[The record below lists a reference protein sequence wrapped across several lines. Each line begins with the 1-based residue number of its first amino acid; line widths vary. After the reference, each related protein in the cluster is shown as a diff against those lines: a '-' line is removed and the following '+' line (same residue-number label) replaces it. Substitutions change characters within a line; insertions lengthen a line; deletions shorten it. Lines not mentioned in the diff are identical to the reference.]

1 MKRFGEKAVREAI
14 ANGAIIRAWDW
25 YTLEAGYRVIIDDE
39 TAGYI
44 VSDLFFKLKND
55 GTIKKDHWAHS
66 YTDYKAAEE
75 IAAETEKTAE
85 EWAAESERV
94 QEATAAALAAVIAT
108 EEAATAAE
116 AAETAQDAR
125 TPYERVIA
133 KNPDCPNAWRL
144 PGYPGAVYS
153 ITYNDNR
160 GGLWTVHFPTL
171 REYQNEIERL
181 RKEGATIGKT
191 TKTEAGKTEEIPAE
205 TYQETTDREN
215 REHCKR
221 IADELEAYAAGSAYK
236 CPYCGN
242 VHTWDEYE
250 ASEHENADEET
261 AYTCPSCEWEI
272 NECDLEA
279 LSLYDFF
286 ADCLDI
292 EYRCGSDREY
302 RSVSIMVACG
312 GPNIYIDTAE
322 KAVLL
327 YWWTDRARYYLS
339 SEAVE
344 AVDEWAEE
352 YWNCL

>member
-14 ANGAIIRAWDW
+14 ANGAIVRAWDS

-44 VSDLFFKLKND
+44 VSDLFFKLLND
-55 GTIKKDHWAHS
+55 GTIKKDHWAYS

-108 EEAATAAE
+108 EEAAPAAE

-153 ITYNDNR
+153 ITYNDNC

-205 TYQETTDREN
+205 TYQEATDREN

-221 IADELEAYAAGSAYK
+221 IAEDLEAYADGRV
-236 CPYCGN
+236 YC
-242 VHTWDEYE
+242 
-250 ASEHENADEET
+250 
-261 AYTCPSCEWEI
+261 CPSCGAHIQDNCLFCDCGEPVDLVEGDWEQM
-272 NECDLEA
+272 
-279 LSLYDFF
+279 SLYDYFS
-286 ADCLDI
+286 DCLDI
-292 EYRCGSDREY
+292 EYRCGSDKQY
-302 RSVSIMVACG
+302 RSVCIMVACG
-312 GPNIYIDTAE
+312 GPNIYIDTDE

-344 AVDEWAEE
+344 AVDEWARE
-352 YWNCL
+352 YWECL

>member
-75 IAAETEKTAE
+75 IAAE
-85 EWAAESERV
+85 
-94 QEATAAALAAVIAT
+94 EATAAALAAVIAT

-116 AAETAQDAR
+116 EAEPEYLDEAWPRSNTKPGISYILEWN
-125 TPYERVIA
+125 TPGSSTHHTGCETVEDLESHVQQIKHQGGSIA
-133 KNPDCPNAWRL
+133 KAVRWDKNA
-144 PGYPGAVYS
+144 G
-153 ITYNDNR
+153 T
-160 GGLWTVHFPTL
+160 F
-171 REYQNEIERL
+171 REF
-181 RKEGATIGKT
+181 
-191 TKTEAGKTEEIPAE
+191 IPE
-205 TYQETTDREN
+205 TRQEKTDREN
-215 REHCKR
+215 WEHCKR
-221 IADELEAYAAGSAYK
+221 IAEELEAYAAGSAYK

-344 AVDEWAEE
+344 AVDDWARE
-352 YWNCL
+352 YWECI